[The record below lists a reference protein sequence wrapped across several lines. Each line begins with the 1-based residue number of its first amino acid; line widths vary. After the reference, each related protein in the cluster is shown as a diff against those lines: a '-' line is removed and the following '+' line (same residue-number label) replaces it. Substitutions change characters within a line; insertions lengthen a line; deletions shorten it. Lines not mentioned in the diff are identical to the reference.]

1 MTAGHSQHES
11 PVVIYGALLAN
22 LGIAIAKFVA
32 AAMTGSS
39 AMISE
44 GIHSLVDT
52 GNELL
57 LLWGLRRSRTPADT
71 DHPFGHGQELYF
83 WSLIVAVLLFGVG
96 GGMSIYEG
104 ITHVIDPS
112 PLEDPFIA
120 YVVLAIAL
128 LLEGASWVIA
138 ARAVAAGV
146 GEDGV
151 IAAIRSS
158 KDPSVITVLLEDSAA
173 LAGLVAAA
181 VGIYLSHQLEA
192 PWIDGVASIVI
203 GIILAAV
210 AVFLVA
216 EARGLLIGER
226 ADDTVI
232 ERLHRVA
239 EADARVEQ
247 VVEVRT
253 MHMGPSHVLVT
264 MRVRFTDVD
273 AAELIDVIDAL
284 EMQLRELDSRLD
296 DVTIQ
301 PVGPPSERRT
311 EP

>member
-1 MTAGHSQHES
+1 MTADHPRHES
-11 PVVIYGALLAN
+11 PIVIYGALLAN

-57 LLWGLRRSRTPADT
+57 LLFGLRRSRTPADK

-104 ITHVIDPS
+104 ISHILDPS
-112 PLEDPFIA
+112 PLEDAFIA

-128 LLEGASWVIA
+128 VLEGTSWVIA
-138 ARAVAAGV
+138 ARAVAVGV

-173 LAGLVAAA
+173 LAGLVVAA
-181 VGIYLSHQLEA
+181 VGIFLSHQLDQ
-192 PWIDGVASIVI
+192 PWLDGVASLVI
-203 GIILAAV
+203 GVILGLV
-210 AVFLVA
+210 AVFLAA

-226 ADDTVI
+226 AGDAVI
-232 ERLHRVA
+232 EQLHRVA
-239 EADARVEQ
+239 EADARVDQ
-247 VVEVRT
+247 VVQVRT

-264 MRVRFTDVD
+264 MRVRFVDTD
-273 AAELIDVIDAL
+273 AAKVVKAIDELEAR
-284 EMQLRELDSRLD
+284 LREVDDRLD

-301 PVGPPSERRT
+301 PVGPAS
-311 EP
+311 